1 MESML
6 MRHVGALR
14 RAMHSL
20 DTYYQEYSTNP
31 TLPLRNPTHPYPTS
45 FVSRDGSVQ
54 HFTYVY
60 HMTGRNLFFGNMDN
74 TAICIKFVPRYCKEG
89 HEFLAAKGFAPKLHA
104 FERLP
109 GGLYMVV
116 MDDVGDEYVSLFNLI
131 RDDRSLLS
139 EENLSSRNLLSEK
152 VGQCLRQ
159 FHQAGF
165 VHGDIRDTNIM
176 VKKTLNQDGLSFLVV
191 DFDSCGEMKQVRYPL
206 NLNTTTVQRPEGATG
221 GAIIEAEH
229 DLEML
234 DHVWDP

>member
-1 MESML
+1 
-6 MRHVGALR
+6 
-14 RAMHSL
+14 
-20 DTYYQEYSTNP
+20 
-31 TLPLRNPTHPYPTS
+31 
-45 FVSRDGSVQ
+45 
-54 HFTYVY
+54 
-60 HMTGRNLFFGNMDN
+60 MTGRNLFFGNMDN
-74 TAICIKFVPRYCKEG
+74 TSICIKFVPRYCKEG
-89 HEFLAAKGFAPKLHA
+89 HEFLAANGFAPKLHA

-116 MDDVGDEYVSLFNLI
+116 MDDVDDEYVSLFNLI
-131 RDDRSLLS
+131 RDNPSLLS
-139 EENLSSRNLLSEK
+139 EEHLGSRNLLSEK

-176 VKKTLNQDGLSFLVV
+176 VKKILIQDGFNDGLSFLVV

-221 GAIIEAEH
+221 GAIIETEH

-234 DHVWDP
+234 DHIWDP